1 MGKTEK
7 IMGVSIDGLRK
18 NASRSMEELYSIIN
32 EIVADEDINEQQIEE
47 LKEKFN
53 EASRYVSTFNC
64 IYHPDIKDFN
74 DLSALDISRF
84 E

>member
-1 MGKTEK
+1 MNQQN
-7 IMGVSIDGLRK
+7 IGVSIDGLRR
-18 NASRSMEELYSIIN
+18 NASRAMEELYSIIN
-32 EIVADEDINEQQIEE
+32 EIVTDEDINDRQIKE

-64 IYHPDIKDFN
+64 IYHPEIKNFN
-74 DLSALDISRF
+74 DLSALDISSF